1 MINCFNIVI
10 SVLLQA
16 RDKLMEENEKL
27 KQKLH
32 VKEEKNKLLKS
43 QMGMVRKNTLT
54 YILEQMDS
62 LKKQLHTEV

>member
-1 MINCFNIVI
+1 
-10 SVLLQA
+10 
-16 RDKLMEENEKL
+16 MEENEKL